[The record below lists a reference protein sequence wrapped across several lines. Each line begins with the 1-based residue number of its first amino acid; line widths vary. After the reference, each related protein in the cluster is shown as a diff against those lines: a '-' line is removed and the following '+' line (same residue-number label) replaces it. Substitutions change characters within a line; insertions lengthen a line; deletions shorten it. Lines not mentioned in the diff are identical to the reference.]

1 MPTRPRVPMKPVP
14 DQTGRAVGLASAWDR
29 ALEAGEPPQFQSPW
43 EARAFAMVVK
53 LSEAGHF
60 TWSEWV
66 GFLSRSIAE
75 SGAKE
80 ATDGRRRSYGEQWI
94 AAAESLLIAKGIT
107 SAEQLQARR
116 LACWPINPGHAHSTP
131 NPAGVN
137 HVNRS

>member
-1 MPTRPRVPMKPVP
+1 MPARTRVPMKTSP
-14 DQTGRAVGLASAWDR
+14 DQSGRAVGIASNWDR
-29 ALEAGEPPQFQSPW
+29 ALEAGESPHFQAPW

-53 LSEAGHF
+53 LSEAGLF

-94 AAAESLLIAKGIT
+94 AAAESLLIAKGVT

-116 LACWPINPGHAHSTP
+116 LACWPIDPGHAHPTP
-131 NPAGVN
+131 NPAGVQ

>member
-1 MPTRPRVPMKPVP
+1 MKTSP
-14 DQTGRAVGLASAWDR
+14 DQSGRAVGIASNWDR
-29 ALEAGEPPQFQSPW
+29 ALEAGESPQFQAPW

-53 LSEAGHF
+53 LSEAGLF

-94 AAAESLLIAKGIT
+94 AAAESLLIAKGVT

-116 LACWPINPGHAHSTP
+116 LACWPINPGHAHPTS
-131 NPAGVN
+131 NPAGVH

>member
-1 MPTRPRVPMKPVP
+1 MKTSP
-14 DQTGRAVGLASAWDR
+14 DQSGRAVGIASNWDR
-29 ALEAGEPPQFQSPW
+29 ALEAGESPQFQAPW

-53 LSEAGHF
+53 LSEAGLF

-94 AAAESLLIAKGIT
+94 AAAESLLIAKGVT

-116 LACWPINPGHAHSTP
+116 LACWPIDPGHAHPTP
-131 NPAGVN
+131 NPAGVQ